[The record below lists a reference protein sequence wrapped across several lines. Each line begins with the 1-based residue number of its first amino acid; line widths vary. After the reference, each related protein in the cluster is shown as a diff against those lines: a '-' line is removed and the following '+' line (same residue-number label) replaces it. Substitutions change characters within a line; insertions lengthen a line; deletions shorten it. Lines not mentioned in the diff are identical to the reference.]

1 MSLEQAIG
9 DLKERIL
16 AVSPD
21 AEIRVEHKAED
32 EAVIRAYAPADHE
45 SAIKEA
51 TREKAFQFF
60 EKDQL
65 HLQVIFYDVATDRPP
80 DELPTE

>member
-1 MSLEQAIG
+1 MSLEEAIG
-9 DLKERIL
+9 ELKGRIL
-16 AVSPD
+16 AVSPQ
-21 AEIRVEHKAED
+21 AEIRVERKAED

-45 SAIKEA
+45 SAIREA
-51 TREKAFQFF
+51 TREKTFQFF

-65 HLQVIFYDVATDRPP
+65 HVQVIFYDVATDRPP